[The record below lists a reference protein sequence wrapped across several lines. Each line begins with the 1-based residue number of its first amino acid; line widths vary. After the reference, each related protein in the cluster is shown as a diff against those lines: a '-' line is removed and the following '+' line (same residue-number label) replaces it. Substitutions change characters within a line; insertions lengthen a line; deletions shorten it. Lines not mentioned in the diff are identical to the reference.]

1 MILPVAHG
9 IPETLGKVA
18 GQNHGHPV
26 EILRQVGDKD
36 RTKENGVRDRLGDLA
51 LAATRYR
58 TRLVAEGSLRAGP
71 HQTPR
76 ASGHGGWLQMHP
88 ETAGKEVMMISTE
101 AQGPRLA
108 GVIPTNRERFDVK
121 TRILRHVDH
130 FRKPLVQ
137 RVAFGLEVDGLGNQP
152 RDLREAVGEISTVLL
167 GVVFTAEIMTGEDQ
181 GSAGVL
187 FFHQP
192 EQVGRK
198 ADLGFNLLLAVA
210 EVIVRDEGHNDP
222 GRIPRGQ
229 LEGVSIVVELARIV
243 PAHAVPTL
251 TLGGFVAMRK
261 TDLLLGEPVEVRRQN
276 HTTGVAAPV
285 LGIEGRVIFRQHR
298 VTRIAEDALNE
309 VQIGHQRSRHEEP
322 DLHAL
327 AGRHTGHLRAN
338 DRPDEQRDHTGRR
351 SVSG

>member
-1 MILPVAHG
+1 MIP
-9 IPETLGKVA
+9 
-18 GQNHGHPV
+18 
-26 EILRQVGDKD
+26 
-36 RTKENGVRDRLGDLA
+36 
-51 LAATRYR
+51 
-58 TRLVAEGSLRAGP
+58 AEA
-71 HQTPR
+71 
-76 ASGHGGWLQMHP
+76 
-88 ETAGKEVMMISTE
+88 K
-101 AQGPRLA
+101 GPRLA
-108 GVIPTNRERFDVK
+108 GVIPTNRQRFDVK

-137 RVAFGLEVDGLGNQP
+137 RVAFGLEVDRLGDQP
-152 RDLREAVGEISTVLL
+152 RDLREAVGEISTMLL
-167 GVVFTAEIMTGEDQ
+167 GVVFAAEIVTGEDQ

-198 ADLGFNLLLAVA
+198 ADLGFDLLLAVA
-210 EVIVRDEGHNDP
+210 EVVVRDEGHNDP
-222 GRIPRGQ
+222 RRIPRSQ
-229 LEGVSIVVELARIV
+229 FERVSVVVEFAGIG

-251 TLGGFVAMRK
+251 ALSGFVAMRK
-261 TDLLLGEPVEVRRQN
+261 TNLLLGETVEVRGQN
-276 HTTGVAAPV
+276 HAAGVAAPV

-298 VTRIAEDALNE
+298 VTCIAKDALNE